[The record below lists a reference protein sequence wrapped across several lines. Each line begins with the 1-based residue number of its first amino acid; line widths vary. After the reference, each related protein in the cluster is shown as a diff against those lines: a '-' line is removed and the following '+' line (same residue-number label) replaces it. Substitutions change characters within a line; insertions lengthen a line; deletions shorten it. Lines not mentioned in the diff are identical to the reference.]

1 MALANPIASSEA
13 GVMACEMMMAYDA
26 EAERDCTVMLL
37 MVLVMVIDYGPETA
51 PVNLVVWT
59 APTSRSRT

>member
-1 MALANPIASSEA
+1 
-13 GVMACEMMMAYDA
+13 MMMAYEA

-37 MVLVMVIDYGPETA
+37 MVLVMVIDYGLETA
-51 PVNLVVWT
+51 LVNLVVWT

>member
-1 MALANPIASSEA
+1 MAVADPIASLQA
-13 GVMACEMMMAYDA
+13 AVMVCEMTMAYDA

>member
-1 MALANPIASSEA
+1 
-13 GVMACEMMMAYDA
+13 MACEMMMAYDA